1 MPTGYRY
8 LEYLERMFPYPLAI
22 FAPLSDAI
30 ISLISVAIISNQAWT
45 KLATLYANQS
55 KVRIMDLKDK
65 LTYANKGDKTITE
78 YMYIVHNGWI
88 GSCQCSY

>member
-65 LTYANKGDKTITE
+65 LTYANKGDNH
-78 YMYIVHNGWI
+78 Y
-88 GSCQCSY
+88 